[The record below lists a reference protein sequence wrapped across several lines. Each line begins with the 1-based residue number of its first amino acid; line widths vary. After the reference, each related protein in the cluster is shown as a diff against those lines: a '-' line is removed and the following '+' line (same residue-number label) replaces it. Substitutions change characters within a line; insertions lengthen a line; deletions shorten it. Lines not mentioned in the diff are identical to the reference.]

1 MKKLFVGLFALCFAL
16 FPLAGC
22 GKSND
27 GLRTVRVSEVTHSVF
42 YAPMYIADAM
52 GYFKDEGLK
61 IELTN
66 AGGAD
71 NVMASVI
78 SNSADIGF
86 CGPEAAMYVHISGS
100 NDLPMVVG
108 TLTKRDGSF
117 LVSRKDE
124 AKDFSFENL
133 RGKEVL
139 AGRRGGVPA
148 MTFEYLMKT
157 QYNMVEGKDK
167 DYTINYDVNFSYMTA
182 AFEGGTA
189 QYCTMFE
196 PVASEYEKQNKGYVV
211 ASVGQA
217 VGEVP
222 YTSYIAKNSFIN
234 KNPQLIEGFLRAVM
248 KGVHY
253 VNSNTS
259 NVVAEKLVPYFNGTS
274 LESLNVSVTNYKK
287 IDAWQADLIATQVAY
302 QKLIDIMEN
311 ANELSKRID
320 YNALMKTDIAKSV
333 YNQIFG

>member
-1 MKKLFVGLFALCFAL
+1 MKKFFVALFAFCFML

-22 GKSND
+22 GKKSDD
-27 GLRTVRVSEVTHSVF
+27 GLKTVRVSEVTHSVF

-52 GYFKDEGLK
+52 GYFKEEGLK

-100 NDLPMVVG
+100 NDLPMVFG

-117 LVSRKDE
+117 LVSRKNE
-124 AKDFSFENL
+124 KENFTLENL

-148 MTFEYLMKT
+148 MTFEYLLKT
-157 QYNMVEGKDK
+157 KHNMIDK
-167 DYTINYDVNFSYMTA
+167 VDYTMNYDVNFSYMTA

-189 QYCTMFE
+189 DYCTMFE
-196 PVASEYEKQNKGYVV
+196 PVASEFEKQGKGYVV
-211 ASVGQA
+211 ASVGQEA
-217 VGEVP
+217 GEVP
-222 YTSYIAKNSFIN
+222 YTAYIAKNSYIN
-234 KNPQLIEGFLRAVM
+234 KNPQVIEGFLRAVM
-248 KGVHY
+248 KGIHY
-253 VNSNTS
+253 VNNNDSKL
-259 NVVAEKLVPYFNGTS
+259 VAEKLVPYFNGTS
-274 LESLNVSVTNYKK
+274 LDSLNTSVANYKK
-287 IDAWQADLIATQVAY
+287 IDAWQTNMIATQEAY
-302 QKLIDIMEN
+302 QNLINIMDN
-311 ANELSKRID
+311 AGELAKKID
-320 YNALMKTDIAKSV
+320 YNALMKTDIAASV
-333 YNQIFG
+333 YNKLFA